1 MALVNNGVTTFE
13 DVVNLGAER
22 VTKILRSRR
31 RAESLLA
38 AISEQTDFGANRL
51 ASAHAQLAERLGV
64 RETVV
69 ACTESMDTQYEE
81 AIVCLLNEEENWT
94 VTVLDDGR
102 RQNVPDVLLA
112 LGDTAAL
119 LEIKTTS
126 KRSGLIKKEE
136 AFAVLQKATDYGRE
150 MARVTLGKPH
160 FDETS
165 KSKAA
170 ASHEL
175 TLVEH
180 AIFVEAILR
189 VLAGEIEPTAFLT
202 WLTKPGEAEF
212 ERIPGKPTY
221 LLV

>member
-1 MALVNNGVTTFE
+1 M
-13 DVVNLGAER
+13 
-22 VTKILRSRR
+22 
-31 RAESLLA
+31 
-38 AISEQTDFGANRL
+38 
-51 ASAHAQLAERLGV
+51 
-64 RETVV
+64 
-69 ACTESMDTQYEE
+69 
-81 AIVCLLNEEENWT
+81 CLLNEEESWT

-102 RQNVPDVLLA
+102 RQNVPDVLLK

-119 LEIKTTS
+119 LEIKSTS

-136 AFAVLQKATDYGRE
+136 AFAVLQKATDYDRE

-165 KSKAA
+165 KSKVA

-180 AIFVEAILR
+180 ATFVEAILR
-189 VLAGEIEPTAFLT
+189 VLAGSIEPTAFLAWFT
-202 WLTKPGEAEF
+202 EPGEAEF
-212 ERIPGKPTY
+212 ERIPGNPTN

>member
-1 MALVNNGVTTFE
+1 
-13 DVVNLGAER
+13 
-22 VTKILRSRR
+22 
-31 RAESLLA
+31 
-38 AISEQTDFGANRL
+38 
-51 ASAHAQLAERLGV
+51 
-64 RETVV
+64 
-69 ACTESMDTQYEE
+69 MDTQYEE
-81 AIVCLLNEEENWT
+81 AIVCLLNKEVSWT

-102 RQNVPDVLLA
+102 RQNVPDGLLE

-126 KRSGLIKKEE
+126 KGSGLIKKEK
-136 AFAVLQKATDYGRE
+136 AFAVLQKATDYDEE

-170 ASHEL
+170 ASREL

-180 AIFVEAILR
+180 ATFVEAILR
-189 VLAGEIEPTAFLT
+189 VLAGEIEATAFLT
-202 WLTKPGEAEF
+202 WLTEPGESEF
-212 ERIPGKPTY
+212 ERIPGRPTY